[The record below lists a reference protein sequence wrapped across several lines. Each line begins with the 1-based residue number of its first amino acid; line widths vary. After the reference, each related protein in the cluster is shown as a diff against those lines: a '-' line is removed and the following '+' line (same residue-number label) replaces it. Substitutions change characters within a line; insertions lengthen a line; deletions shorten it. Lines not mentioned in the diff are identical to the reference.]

1 MFCPHKSPYFWLV
14 TQDHKLQVRTVCS
27 RCFKCHLGKP
37 FPFYVACKTVIK
49 VTKKN
54 CLVYVVMAWGLSF
67 PSLCSVFLI
76 PTLYSLT
83 LTTNLYAYF
92 SKAFDLVCHNILLT
106 KLYKYGVH
114 GDLLNWC
121 RDYLTERQQRVV
133 VKGEAS
139 DWLTVTSGVPQGSLL
154 GPLFFIVYI
163 NNLPGVISKDSSIA
177 LYADDSKMYR
187 VISTQE
193 DLSTFQSDI
202 DKISA
207 WCKMNKMRINTK
219 KCKIMR
225 ITRKKSPLVGEYTI
239 EGQPLESVDVYKDL
253 GLFTTSSLSW
263 NQHVDKITA
272 KANRVLGLV
281 NRTCR
286 DLKDIDTMNT
296 LYCSLVRPLLEYSC
310 ETWNPHTKR
319 NIDKLEA
326 VQQRATRWITRSD
339 DDYDMRLSKLKLLS
353 LSNRRFTRDVTFFF
367 NVINGHYDIDI
378 SNKLTFCKDR
388 NTGYNL
394 RKNDTQD
401 LVPNF
406 SRTDGF
412 KYSFF
417 NRVVDEWN
425 GLPNHIRE

>member
-1 MFCPHKSPYFWLV
+1 MIPATIAIKLCYYIKS
-14 TQDHKLQVRTVCS
+14 
-27 RCFKCHLGKP
+27 
-37 FPFYVACKTVIK
+37 
-49 VTKKN
+49 
-54 CLVYVVMAWGLSF
+54 
-67 PSLCSVFLI
+67 
-76 PTLYSLT
+76 
-83 LTTNLYAYF
+83 
-92 SKAFDLVCHNILLT
+92 

-114 GDLLNWC
+114 GGLLNWC

-139 DWLTVTSGVPQGSLL
+139 NWLTVTSGVPQGSLL

-163 NNLPGVISKDSSIA
+163 NDLPGVISKESSIA

-193 DLSTFQSDI
+193 DLSTFQSDV
-202 DKISA
+202 DKISD

-225 ITRKKSPLVGEYTI
+225 ITRKKSPLVGEYNI
-239 EGQPLESVDVYKDL
+239 EGQPLESVNVYKDL
-253 GLFTTSSLSW
+253 GLFT
-263 NQHVDKITA
+263 A
-272 KANRVLGLV
+272 
-281 NRTCR
+281 RTCR

-326 VQQRATRWITRSD
+326 VQRRATRWIIGSD
-339 DDYDMRLSKLKLLS
+339 DDYDTGLL
-353 LSNRRFTRDVTFFF
+353 VCYIFFD
-367 NVINGHYDIDI
+367 VINGHYDIDI
-378 SNKLTFCKDR
+378 SNKLIFCKDR
-388 NTGYNL
+388 NTGYKL

-401 LVPNF
+401 LAPNF

-417 NRVVDEWN
+417 NRVVNEWN
-425 GLPNHIRE
+425 GLPNHIRESNSIATFKKNVLSFIKDY